1 MLMIKKENMGI
12 DVKGNVGMQQNP
24 QHTCGP

>member
-1 MLMIKKENMGI
+1 MLMIKNENMGM
-12 DVKGNVGMQQNP
+12 DVKGNVGMQQNL